1 MSRNLFK
8 RADFKKP
15 VFLMRT
21 SGNTRTAV
29 NKFNVLND
37 PKLNSLVKNLLS
49 LEKNDNIDFRSKCI
63 IHTV

>member
-15 VFLMRT
+15 VSLMRT
-21 SGNTRTAV
+21 SGNTCMAV